1 MGIPWVR
8 GRNRIGFFGVRPLPK
23 IDIILEKEKI
33 LEMLKNRLFQ
43 KHLASLH
50 ETNFMFFSIII
61 REYAPLQ
68 YHSAGKRDRD
78 LTPSPYNARWPE
90 GPRAPLSERSEL

>member
-1 MGIPWVR
+1 MVERTVVERTVVETTVVETTSG
-8 GRNRIGFFGVRPLPK
+8 G
-23 IDIILEKEKI
+23 
-33 LEMLKNRLFQ
+33 
-43 KHLASLH
+43 KHLSPYATL
-50 ETNFMFFSIII
+50 TGGARIFLLNVII
-61 REYAPLQ
+61 